1 MRGFSF
7 LFPNAS
13 GKLKESFVRITSLLN
28 IEAGTEET
36 ANALIK
42 NDCFPEQKL

>member
-13 GKLKESFVRITSLLN
+13 DKLKESFVPTTSLLN
-28 IEAGTEET
+28 IESGTEET
-36 ANALIK
+36 AVLT
-42 NDCFPEQKL
+42 Q